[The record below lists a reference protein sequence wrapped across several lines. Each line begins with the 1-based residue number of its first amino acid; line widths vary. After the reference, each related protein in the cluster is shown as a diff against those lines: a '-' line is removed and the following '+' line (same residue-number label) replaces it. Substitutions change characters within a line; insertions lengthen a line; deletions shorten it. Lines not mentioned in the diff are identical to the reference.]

1 MSTLSAVY
9 NDVRSENILLIPY
22 PIGFTD
28 AATLEM
34 EGRYAI
40 FLDFD
45 QFPTVADYTAA
56 LAHEM
61 GHCATGATHKVSSP
75 YDLVSR
81 HEYRA
86 NRWAYERYLPFSHLQ
101 SLMAQGYTEPWQL
114 AEITDLPESLIR
126 QAITYYTQCRGLSL
140 SCG

>member
-86 NRWAYERYLPFSHLQ
+86 NRWAYERYLPFSQLQ

-140 SCG
+140 SWG